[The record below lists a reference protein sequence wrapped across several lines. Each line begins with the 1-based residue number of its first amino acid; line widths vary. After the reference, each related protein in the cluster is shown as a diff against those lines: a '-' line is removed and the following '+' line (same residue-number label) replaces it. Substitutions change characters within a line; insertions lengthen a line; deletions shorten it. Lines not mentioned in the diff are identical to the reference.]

1 MGAGGI
7 WRNIVSDF
15 KPGSIPGGLSFER
28 TEQPV
33 GAWESPV
40 FFVKKGSGEAKC
52 SWLLVMLRKEGA
64 KSGEYLHF

>member
-1 MGAGGI
+1 
-7 WRNIVSDF
+7 
-15 KPGSIPGGLSFER
+15 
-28 TEQPV
+28 V